1 MQGEVTATEIEKVTS
16 SDTVAI
22 ASTLQRRRRSL
33 LRAAARK
40 WVLAAF
46 GVRERLADCD
56 GLLLT
61 FDDGPDPEVTPAVL
75 DLLAKYNARAV
86 FFVVGNRIPRA
97 PHMLSRIL
105 AEGHVIGNHTYE
117 HPLDH
122 VPPLTEYYRDVRECQ
137 EVLESLTGQRPTLFR
152 PPLGSVT
159 LGSLLAP
166 RLMGLRTLLWSI
178 DVDDWKLRRDADAVH
193 AGNRLA
199 ASAGPGDIVLLHDD
213 NPCVVTLLD
222 TALLR
227 LRERQ
232 LTLDKGFVAMNGWS
246 T

>member
-16 SDTVAI
+16 SDMVAI
-22 ASTLQRRRRSL
+22 ASAPQRRRRLSI
-33 LRAAARK
+33 RAAARK

-46 GVRERLADCD
+46 GVRERLAESS

-105 AEGHVIGNHTYE
+105 DEGHAIGNHTHR
-117 HPLDH
+117 HPLDRI
-122 VPPLTEYYRDVRECQ
+122 PRLAEYYRDVAKCQ
-137 EVLESLTGQRPTLFR
+137 ETLESITGQRPKLFR

-178 DVDDWKLRRDADAVH
+178 DVDDWKLRHDADAVQ

-199 ASAGPGDIVLLHDD
+199 ESAGPGDIVLLHDD
-213 NPCVVTLLD
+213 NPCVVTLLE
-222 TALLR
+222 TAFPR
-227 LRERQ
+227 LCERR
-232 LTLDKGFVAMNGWS
+232 LTLDEGFVATNARS
-246 T
+246 I